1 MRWKTCMN
9 MDVIYFTP
17 RESSASANEDRHHWL
32 LPKQHIR
39 ALLIGPSGCGKTNML
54 LNIVLRW
61 IKWERL
67 FVIGPTLEQPI
78 YDSLRDLNTAVAEA
92 ESAGATAEADP
103 LVEFLVMEDAPDPED
118 LPPASCIVFD
128 DCMLEINKSAAR
140 LFSRG
145 RHRGADVLYLTQKY
159 TEVPKVLRDNVN
171 MILLFDGVDSDAV
184 LRVYKAWCSGDM
196 SLDEFKR
203 FSAAAN
209 EPFSFTV
216 ISLAERPFDGK
227 YRQRF
232 ETFYTPERYLL
243 NRGNDNVETS
253 D

>member
-1 MRWKTCMN
+1 M
-9 MDVIYFTP
+9 
-17 RESSASANEDRHHWL
+17 
-32 LPKQHIR
+32 
-39 ALLIGPSGCGKTNML
+39 
-54 LNIVLRW
+54 
-61 IKWERL
+61 
-67 FVIGPTLEQPI
+67 IGPTLEQPI

-92 ESAGATAEADP
+92 ESAGETAEADP

-243 NRGNDNVETS
+243 NRGNDKVETF

>member
-1 MRWKTCMN
+1 MFRRN
-9 MDVIYFTP
+9 GHIMDVIDFNP
-17 RESSASANEDRHHWL
+17 RESSSASANEGTHHWL

-61 IKWERL
+61 INWERL

-78 YDSLRDLNTAVAEA
+78 YDILRDLSTTVAEA
-92 ESAGATAEADP
+92 EAGEAEAEP
-103 LVEFLVMEDAPDPED
+103 PVEFLATEDAPDPED
-118 LPPASCIVFD
+118 LPPASCVVFD

-171 MILLFDGVDSDAV
+171 MILLFDGVDGNAV
-184 LRVYKAWCSGDM
+184 QRVHKAWCSGDM
-196 SLDEFKR
+196 SLDEFRR
-203 FSAAAN
+203 FSAAAD
-209 EPFSFTV
+209 EPFSCTV
-216 ISLAERPFDGK
+216 ISLTERPFDGK
-227 YRQRF
+227 YRQGF
-232 ETFYTPERYLL
+232 ETFYTPERYLSKI
-243 NRGNDNVETS
+243 S

>member
-1 MRWKTCMN
+1 
-9 MDVIYFTP
+9 MDVIDFTP
-17 RESSASANEDRHHWL
+17 RESSSANEDTHHWL

-61 IKWERL
+61 INWERL

-78 YDSLRDLNTAVAEA
+78 YDNLRDLSTAVAEA
-92 ESAGATAEADP
+92 EGCAGETAEAEP
-103 LVEFLVMEDAPDPED
+103 LVEFLAVEDAPDPKD
-118 LPPASCIVFD
+118 LPPASCVVFD
-128 DCMLEINKSAAR
+128 DCMLEINKSAAG
-140 LFSRG
+140 LFSLG

-171 MILLFDGVDSDAV
+171 MILLFDGVDGDAIQ
-184 LRVYKAWCSGDM
+184 RVHKAWCSGDM
-196 SLDEFKR
+196 NLDEFRR
-203 FSAAAN
+203 FSTAAD

-232 ETFYTPERYLL
+232 ENFYTPERYLPISYK
-243 NRGNDNVETS
+243 TS